1 MKKLSILAMGLLF
14 VLTTAC
20 SVSGSGTLFD
30 GKDSNKW
37 KMTGD
42 VSVQDDIMTLKGT
55 DALVVLKNGKYKN
68 FDLTL
73 DLRTTPGGKGAVWFH
88 TDPNLKKGY
97 RIAINNDRAD
107 DQKLRKRRSMVQD
120 GYPGCRTR
128 DRCKY
133 KRRTGCRVYPTDRT
147 VSYGR

>member
-55 DALVVLKNGKYKN
+55 DALAVLKNGKYKN

-73 DLRTTPGGKGAVWFH
+73 IYVLPREAKAPSGS
-88 TDPNLKKGY
+88 
-97 RIAINNDRAD
+97 I
-107 DQKLRKRRSMVQD
+107 
-120 GYPGCRTR
+120 RTR
-128 DRCKY
+128 
-133 KRRTGCRVYPTDRT
+133 P
-147 VSYGR
+147 

>member
-55 DALVVLKNGKYKN
+55 DALVV
-68 FDLTL
+68 
-73 DLRTTPGGKGAVWFH
+73 
-88 TDPNLKKGY
+88 PNLLLLRLS
-97 RIAINNDRAD
+97 RIN
-107 DQKLRKRRSMVQD
+107 KSSME
-120 GYPGCRTR
+120 
-128 DRCKY
+128 
-133 KRRTGCRVYPTDRT
+133 
-147 VSYGR
+147 

>member
-55 DALVVLKNGKYKN
+55 DALAVLKNGKYKN

-73 DLRTTPGGKGAVWFH
+73 DLQRRRLVPYGP
-88 TDPNLKKGY
+88 DLEERISY
-97 RIAINNDRAD
+97 RY
-107 DQKLRKRRSMVQD
+107 Q
-120 GYPGCRTR
+120 
-128 DRCKY
+128 
-133 KRRTGCRVYPTDRT
+133 
-147 VSYGR
+147 

>member
-42 VSVQDDIMTLKGT
+42 VSVQDDI
-55 DALVVLKNGKYKN
+55 N
-68 FDLTL
+68 DLERYGCTG
-73 DLRTTPGGKGAVWFH
+73 RTEK
-88 TDPNLKKGY
+88 
-97 RIAINNDRAD
+97 RQI
-107 DQKLRKRRSMVQD
+107 QKLRSD
-120 GYPGCRTR
+120 P
-128 DRCKY
+128 
-133 KRRTGCRVYPTDRT
+133 
-147 VSYGR
+147 

>member
-1 MKKLSILAMGLLF
+1 MGLLF

-55 DALVVLKNGKYKN
+55 DALAVLKNGKYKN

-88 TDPNLKKGY
+88 TDPTLKKGY

-107 DQKLRKRRSMVQD
+107 KVWWKMTGSLVSVRNLTKSFVKEDQWFKMD
-120 GYPGCRTR
+120 I
-128 DRCKY
+128 
-133 KRRTGCRVYPTDRT
+133 RVAGQEID
-147 VSYGR
+147 VI

>member
-55 DALVVLKNGKYKN
+55 DALAVLKNGKYKN

-88 TDPNLKKGY
+88 TDPTLKKGY
-97 RIAINNDRAD
+97 RIAIN
-107 DQKLRKRRSMVQD
+107 LSLIHI
-120 GYPGCRTR
+120 
-128 DRCKY
+128 
-133 KRRTGCRVYPTDRT
+133 
-147 VSYGR
+147 

>member
-42 VSVQDDIMTLKGT
+42 VSPYSMAKIVT
-55 DALVVLKNGKYKN
+55 NGK
-68 FDLTL
+68 
-73 DLRTTPGGKGAVWFH
+73 
-88 TDPNLKKGY
+88 
-97 RIAINNDRAD
+97 
-107 DQKLRKRRSMVQD
+107 
-120 GYPGCRTR
+120 
-128 DRCKY
+128 
-133 KRRTGCRVYPTDRT
+133 
-147 VSYGR
+147 

>member
-1 MKKLSILAMGLLF
+1 MKKLSILAMCLLL

-55 DALVVLKNGKYKN
+55 DALVVLKNGQESARSVGFLPKQALQDMLDKY
-68 FDLTL
+68 
-73 DLRTTPGGKGAVWFH
+73 
-88 TDPNLKKGY
+88 
-97 RIAINNDRAD
+97 I
-107 DQKLRKRRSMVQD
+107 
-120 GYPGCRTR
+120 
-128 DRCKY
+128 
-133 KRRTGCRVYPTDRT
+133 
-147 VSYGR
+147 

>member
-1 MKKLSILAMGLLF
+1 MYFNFRYLWRIYYYLNHLYHEKIINLAMAFVF

-55 DALVVLKNGKYKN
+55 DALVVLKNGKSK
-68 FDLTL
+68 TS
-73 DLRTTPGGKGAVWFH
+73 
-88 TDPNLKKGY
+88 
-97 RIAINNDRAD
+97 I
-107 DQKLRKRRSMVQD
+107 
-120 GYPGCRTR
+120 
-128 DRCKY
+128 
-133 KRRTGCRVYPTDRT
+133 
-147 VSYGR
+147 

>member
-73 DLRTTPGGKGAVWFH
+73 IYVLPREAKAPSGS
-88 TDPNLKKGY
+88 
-97 RIAINNDRAD
+97 I
-107 DQKLRKRRSMVQD
+107 
-120 GYPGCRTR
+120 RTR
-128 DRCKY
+128 
-133 KRRTGCRVYPTDRT
+133 T
-147 VSYGR
+147 

>member
-42 VSVQDDIMTLKGT
+42 VSVQDDIMTLKG
-55 DALVVLKNGKYKN
+55 
-68 FDLTL
+68 
-73 DLRTTPGGKGAVWFH
+73 
-88 TDPNLKKGY
+88 
-97 RIAINNDRAD
+97 
-107 DQKLRKRRSMVQD
+107 S
-120 GYPGCRTR
+120 
-128 DRCKY
+128 
-133 KRRTGCRVYPTDRT
+133 
-147 VSYGR
+147 

>member
-73 DLRTTPGGKGAVWFH
+73 IYVLPREAKAPSGSIRTE
-88 TDPNLKKGY
+88 LEERISY
-97 RIAINNDRAD
+97 RY
-107 DQKLRKRRSMVQD
+107 Q
-120 GYPGCRTR
+120 
-128 DRCKY
+128 
-133 KRRTGCRVYPTDRT
+133 
-147 VSYGR
+147 

>member
-1 MKKLSILAMGLLF
+1 MGLLF

-55 DALVVLKNGKYKN
+55 DALVVLKNGQESARSVGFLPKQALQDMLDKY
-68 FDLTL
+68 
-73 DLRTTPGGKGAVWFH
+73 
-88 TDPNLKKGY
+88 
-97 RIAINNDRAD
+97 I
-107 DQKLRKRRSMVQD
+107 
-120 GYPGCRTR
+120 
-128 DRCKY
+128 
-133 KRRTGCRVYPTDRT
+133 
-147 VSYGR
+147 

>member
-55 DALVVLKNGKYKN
+55 DALAVLKNGKYKN

-73 DLRTTPGGKGAVWFH
+73 DLRTPGRQRRRLVPYGP
-88 TDPNLKKGY
+88 DLEERISY
-97 RIAINNDRAD
+97 RY
-107 DQKLRKRRSMVQD
+107 Q
-120 GYPGCRTR
+120 
-128 DRCKY
+128 
-133 KRRTGCRVYPTDRT
+133 
-147 VSYGR
+147 

>member
-55 DALVVLKNGKYKN
+55 DALAVLKNGKYKN

-73 DLRTTPGGKGAVWFH
+73 DCFREEF
-88 TDPNLKKGY
+88 
-97 RIAINNDRAD
+97 

-120 GYPGCRTR
+120 GYPGSRTR
-128 DRCKY
+128 D
-133 KRRTGCRVYPTDRT
+133 
-147 VSYGR
+147 

>member
-1 MKKLSILAMGLLF
+1 MYFNFRYLWRIYYYLNHLYHEKIINSSDGLLF

-55 DALVVLKNGKYKN
+55 DALAVLKNGKYKN

-88 TDPNLKKGY
+88 TT
-97 RIAINNDRAD
+97 
-107 DQKLRKRRSMVQD
+107 
-120 GYPGCRTR
+120 RT
-128 DRCKY
+128 
-133 KRRTGCRVYPTDRT
+133 
-147 VSYGR
+147 

>member
-55 DALVVLKNGKYKN
+55 DALAVLKNGKYKN

-73 DLRTTPGGKGAVWFH
+73 
-88 TDPNLKKGY
+88 Y
-97 RIAINNDRAD
+97 
-107 DQKLRKRRSMVQD
+107 
-120 GYPGCRTR
+120 YPGRQ
-128 DRCKY
+128 
-133 KRRTGCRVYPTDRT
+133 RRRLVPYGPDLEERI
-147 VSYGR
+147 SYRYQ